1 MHEAVLGI
9 EQPGAYAD
17 ATAGTDTTVELW
29 CNDHCDLLHV
39 SGGSGGSEGAATGAE
54 AVVAHVEDAVGIRER
69 IVEDDE
75 RLLITDACLK
85 EQDDR
90 GRRDGQN
97 EERSGHGD
105 DTIEAILAEHDCLL
119 VPPLRYADGAKW
131 CRVLALAPENLTA
144 FYRDVAAEFSVTV
157 ESKREVGSVTGDR
170 PLLTLDS
177 ALPDLSVRQREAFEL
192 AMEMGYYEIPR
203 ETTTA
208 EIAGEMGVERRTCEE
223 HLRRAE
229 NKLLG
234 VLANRTE
241 Y

>member
-17 ATAGTDTTVELW
+17 ATKGTDTTVELW

-39 SGGSGGSEGAATGAE
+39 SGGAGADEGPNTGAE
-54 AVVAHVEDAVGIRER
+54 AVVAHVEEAVGIRER

-85 EQDDR
+85 ER
-90 GRRDGQN
+90 GTEQN
-97 EERSGHGD
+97 

-119 VPPLRYADGAKW
+119 VPPLKYADGAKW

-177 ALPDLSVRQREAFEL
+177 ALPDLSPRQREAFEL
-192 AMEMGYYEIPR
+192 AVEMGYYEIPR
-203 ETTTA
+203 ETTTGELA
-208 EIAGEMGVERRTCEE
+208 EEMDVERRTFEE

-234 VLANRTE
+234 ALEGAL
-241 Y
+241 